1 MVFGLVWGLRI
12 DDDDRPRG
20 THDGLEPDS
29 SGGGLVLYRRGLPIS
44 VPCGTLA
51 VASGQCPGL
60 PRGLWF
66 GGLVRSVS
74 EFGQS
79 VRESG

>member
-29 SGGGLVLYRRGLPIS
+29 SGGLGPLPPGSANQRSVRYACRRIGA
-44 VPCGTLA
+44 VPW
-51 VASGQCPGL
+51 ASAWP
-60 PRGLWF
+60 
-66 GGLVRSVS
+66 LVRWISPVS
-74 EFGQS
+74 K
-79 VRESG
+79 